1 MVVISSTKP
10 SWRSFT
16 GGAPQGLILGPELF
30 DIFINNLD
38 NGTEDTLSKFTGEQ
52 HWEEWLI
59 EQMAVLVPFRGNLAC
74 WRDGSRGTPQSQ
86 KGTTTPFA
94 WLGIT
99 PGTSTSLGPTG

>member
-10 SWRSFT
+10 IWRSFT
-16 GGAPQGLILGPELF
+16 GGALQGLILGPELF

-38 NGTEDTLSKFTGEQ
+38 NGAEDTLSKFTGEQ

-59 EQMAVLVPFRGNLAC
+59 EQMAVVVPFRGTLAS
-74 WRDGSRGTPQSQ
+74 WRDGSKETAQSS
-86 KGTTTPFA
+86 KGNTTLFA

-99 PGTSTSLGPTG
+99 PGTSVSLGPTG